1 MAASGAQ
8 IWRRIIISLL
18 VLVALLVGADR
29 VSNYMAERAAGNTIE
44 SSQHLSSRPDV
55 TIAGFPF
62 LTQLAADK
70 YDKITVTAKNMPV
83 GKTVQLVISRLK
95 VVLHELTVS
104 RNFSRLHANT
114 AAATG
119 TVDYAELGKAL
130 DIDVTYAGNGRIKGT
145 KSVSVAGR
153 SFQASLATT
162 PKLVNGALGFAGTS
176 IDNAGQLGAA
186 VTSTLNKVFDLSIP
200 LDGLPFHIRVKAL
213 HADAT
218 GLHFD
223 LTGRNLTYTK

>member
-1 MAASGAQ
+1 
-8 IWRRIIISLL
+8 
-18 VLVALLVGADR
+18 
-29 VSNYMAERAAGNTIE
+29 MAERAAGNTIE

-70 YDKITVTAKNMPV
+70 YNKITVTAKNMPV

-95 VVLHELTVS
+95 VVFHELTVS

-162 PKLVNGALGFAGTS
+162 PKLVNGTLGFAGTS

-186 VTSTLNKVFDLSIP
+186 VISTLNKVFDLSIP

-223 LTGRNLTYTK
+223 LTGRNLTYAK